1 VAGVSLTD
9 LMKAAGGSLGLA
21 QSTLTEGVA
30 QPPTAMALSEAT
42 LEMKV
47 AVDSVKGGS
56 VLLSPVSSEDARTGA
71 LNVAALSTVT
81 MRFMA
86 FSAEPVGNIA
96 TPTPATDVPKGAG
109 LSREEAIKRLSERAD
124 IKRLEPVV
132 GPLTFVAD
140 FVASRESWLVSA
152 LDADGQ
158 TVRDSVIADKKG

>member
-21 QSTLTEGVA
+21 QTTLTEGVA

-47 AVDSVKGGS
+47 GVDNVSDGS
-56 VLLSPVSSEDARTGA
+56 VQLSPVSSEAARSGA
-71 LNVAALSTVT
+71 INVAALSTVT

-86 FSAEPVGNIA
+86 FSAEPIGNIA
-96 TPTPATDVPKGAG
+96 TPTTPTEGTKGG
-109 LSREEAIKRLSERAD
+109 GISREDAIKALSERAD

-132 GPLTFVAD
+132 GKLKFVAD
-140 FVASRESWLVSA
+140 FVPSRNAWLVSA
-152 LDADGQ
+152 LDSEGR